1 MPRMDNL
8 LNPEV
13 KGMNMYDAI
22 TIARKLLAAQP
33 GVTFS
38 KGKYKGTCPASQ
50 RYADAYNCL
59 TANQTATTKFQFEK

>member
-22 TIARKLLAAQP
+22 TIARKLLAEQP
-33 GVTFS
+33 GMAFS
-38 KGKYKGTCPASQ
+38 KGKYKGTCEQSK
-50 RYADAYNCL
+50 RYAAAYNCL
-59 TANQTATTKFQFEK
+59 AANHTATTKFQFEK